1 MMEWLGPLVL
11 GPAKHAI
18 RLARDPEYRTYCRLE
33 ASLGRS
39 PRRRECRARAHGWNL
54 AIPDAAS
61 FLISY
66 REIFV
71 DRTLAFPWSGAE
83 PRILDLGSN
92 IGLSVLAF
100 KHAYPR
106 ARVTALEPDPR
117 LFEVLRRNVHGNG
130 FTDVELVPKAA
141 WHEAAR
147 LPFFPDGAD
156 GGRAVATGVGSAAPG
171 SAVAGGAVAGG
182 APGIGALEVDAID
195 VPALLRQEPFD
206 FVKMDIEGA
215 ERAVIP
221 ASAGALGNVSFIFVE
236 YHGISTER
244 PALASVVG
252 PLEEAGFR
260 IQVHTV
266 RSPAHPFLE
275 ADMTRDYNLIL
286 HIYGSRA

>member
-11 GPAKHAI
+11 GPAKHLL
-18 RLARDPEYRTYCRLE
+18 RLAREPEYRTYCRLE
-33 ASLGRS
+33 ASLGRI
-39 PRRRECRARAHGWNL
+39 PRFRECRARVHGLNL

-71 DRTLAFPWSGAE
+71 ERTLAFPWSGAE

-100 KHAYPR
+100 KRAFPR
-106 ARVTALEPDPR
+106 ARVTALEPDPH
-117 LFEVLRRNVHGNG
+117 LFEILSRNVHGNG
-130 FTDVELVPKAA
+130 FTDVALVAKAA
-141 WHEAAR
+141 WREAAR
-147 LPFFPDGAD
+147 LRFVPDGAD
-156 GGRAVATGVGSAAPG
+156 GGRAFAPG
-171 SAVAGGAVAGG
+171 AQPAAAGR
-182 APGIGALEVDAID
+182 ALEVDAID
-195 VPALLRQEPFD
+195 IPALLREEQYD

-215 ERAVIP
+215 ESAVIP
-221 ASAGALGNVSFIFVE
+221 ASAGALGKVSYIFVE
-236 YHGISTER
+236 YHGVSTEK

-275 ADMTRDYNLIL
+275 GGSGREYDLIL